1 MDRQKGSKLNR
12 ILQACPS
19 GSVAPTAWL
28 TKQGVSRQ
36 LLARYE
42 EYHWV
47 TRAAKGAVFRSGD
60 TVTWQGIIYALQN
73 LLNLDLWIGGRG
85 ALQLKGLDHF
95 LALSN
100 PPKIRL
106 FSSTITKLPKWVSAF
121 EKVAHFTLRRTSL
134 FAKPVSSL
142 GFSETM
148 VGNLKIRVSSPE
160 RAILELLETVPS
172 IQTFEEAELIF
183 ENLTTLR
190 PKEIQKL
197 LEACSSVKVKRLFL
211 YFAEKSGH
219 SWFTKIDTSKIDLGR
234 GKRAIVPRGEL
245 NLKYQILVPR
255 RT

>member
-1 MDRQKGSKLNR
+1 MDRQKGSKLNQV
-12 ILQACPS
+12 LLACPT

-47 TRAAKGAVFRSGD
+47 TRATKGVVFRAGD
-60 TVTWQGIIYALQN
+60 TVTWQGVVFALQS
-73 LLNLDLWIGGRG
+73 LLNLDLWVGGRG

-100 PPKIRL
+100 TPTIRL
-106 FSSTITKLPKWVSAF
+106 FSSTVSKLPKWVSAF
-121 EKVAHFTLRRTSL
+121 DKIANFNLRCTSL
-134 FAKPVSSL
+134 FMESTPSF
-142 GFSETM
+142 GFSETS
-148 VGNLKIRVSSPE
+148 VGSLKVRISSPE

-172 IQTFEEAELIF
+172 EQTFEEAELIF

-190 PKEIQKL
+190 PKELQKL
-197 LEACSSVKVKRLFL
+197 LEACSSIKVKRLFL
-211 YFAEKSGH
+211 YLAEKNGH
-219 SWFTKIDTSKIDLGR
+219 PWFSKLNVSKIDLGK

-245 NLKYQILVPR
+245 NQKYQILVPR